1 MTTRPATTHDEAE
14 LRTRADGGDVWAMSM
29 LGHQLY
35 QRRVTHAEA
44 LQWWRRAAQLGD
56 AYSMQR
62 LGAARQVDQEERERW
77 AALGSATARGKGT
90 QPVPAQV
97 AATAERAGLGEYQAI
112 FGPRYGVRDPRTGPT
127 VWVFERG
134 FVSQEP
140 KAGELTTFA
149 WGRCRIR
156 RGALRHVRNGTYS
169 YTGYELWVTRD
180 DGATF
185 HLQGTSGMSGEVWV
199 LGELIM
205 KEINKVRLGH
215 AINGLQ
221 RGRKLDFGP
230 LSIDAYRI
238 YDGSDGLF
246 WREVEDIGI
255 HQGRLVIRR
264 MARLFAWSKTDTCEI
279 PDFEVFFALAQAL
292 HKSAHGE

>member
-1 MTTRPATTHDEAE
+1 MTTFHDEAE
-14 LRTRADGGDVWAMSM
+14 LRKRADDGDVWAMSM
-29 LGHQLY
+29 LGYQLD
-35 QRRVTHAEA
+35 QRRATRVEA
-44 LQWWRRAAQLGD
+44 VHWWRRAAQAGD

-62 LGAARQVDQEERERW
+62 LGAARQVDQEERQRW
-77 AALGSATARGKGT
+77 AALGSATARGKGA
-90 QPVPAQV
+90 QPVPAEV
-97 AATAERAGLGEYQAI
+97 TAAADGANLGEYQAI
-112 FGPRYGVRDPRTGPT
+112 FGPRYGARDHLTGPT

-134 FVSQEP
+134 FVSEEP

-149 WGRCRIR
+149 WGRSRVR
-156 RGALRHVRNGTYS
+156 RGALRHMHNGSYS

-185 HLQGTSGMSGEVWV
+185 HLQGTSGVRGEVWV
-199 LGELIM
+199 LGELIS
-205 KEINKVRLGH
+205 KEINKVRLVH

-221 RGRKLDFGP
+221 QGRKLDFGP

-238 YDGSDGLF
+238 YDGSDALP

-264 MARLFAWSKTDTCEI
+264 VPRSRLLAWSKTDTHEI
-279 PDFEVFFALAQAL
+279 PDFDVFFALAQAL
-292 HKSAHGE
+292 RNSAHGE